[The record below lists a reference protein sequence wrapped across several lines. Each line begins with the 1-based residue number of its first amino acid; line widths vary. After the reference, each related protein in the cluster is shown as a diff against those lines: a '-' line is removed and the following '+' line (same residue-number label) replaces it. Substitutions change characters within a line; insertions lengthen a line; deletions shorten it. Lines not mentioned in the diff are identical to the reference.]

1 VRDVT
6 YETTT
11 VQLGIGD
18 RLTLYTDGLLEARN
32 TEGELFGFER
42 VEEMLGKGASAAAL
56 ARAAQDFGQEDDITV
71 LTVARLA
78 AGPE

>member
-1 VRDVT
+1 MQFKMAD
-6 YETTT
+6 
-11 VQLGIGD
+11 GD
-18 RLTLYTDGLLEARN
+18 RLMLMTDGVAEAQN
-32 TEGELFGFER
+32 AGGELFGFER